1 MNQAQPP
8 KPVKPQINNNLPN
21 PVMLARQI
29 DGIREVVLRMRT
41 TPTTAVDSLIQ
52 QKLQTIIEH

>member
-8 KPVKPQINNNLPN
+8 KPVQPHINNNLPN

-41 TPTTAVDSLIQ
+41 TPTTAVDALIQ

>member
-1 MNQAQPP
+1 MNQGQLSKSIQP
-8 KPVKPQINNNLPN
+8 KVNNNLPN

-41 TPTTAVDSLIQ
+41 TPTTAVDALIQ
-52 QKLQTIIEH
+52 QKLQSIAEH

>member
-1 MNQAQPP
+1 MNQVIQPIP
-8 KPVKPQINNNLPN
+8 TQTQTNNHIPN

-41 TPTTAVDSLIQ
+41 AQNTTIDTLIQ
-52 QKLQTIIEH
+52 QKLQAVTEH

>member
-1 MNQAQPP
+1 MNQAQPQ
-8 KPVKPQINNNLPN
+8 KPVQSQINNNLPN

>member
-1 MNQAQPP
+1 MTQGTQPMSTQAQT
-8 KPVKPQINNNLPN
+8 NNIPN

-41 TPTTAVDSLIQ
+41 AQNTTVNTLIQ
-52 QKLQTIIEH
+52 QKLQTITEH

>member
-1 MNQAQPP
+1 MTQAQLPMSVQP
-8 KPVKPQINNNLPN
+8 KNNNNLPD

-41 TPTTAVDSLIQ
+41 AQASTVDALIQ
-52 QKLQTIIEH
+52 QKLRAIAEH

>member
-8 KPVKPQINNNLPN
+8 KPVKPQTNSTLPN

-41 TPTTAVDSLIQ
+41 TPPTAVDSLIQ

>member
-1 MNQAQPP
+1 
-8 KPVKPQINNNLPN
+8 
-21 PVMLARQI
+21 MLARQI

-41 TPTTAVDSLIQ
+41 TPTTAVDALIQ

>member
-1 MNQAQPP
+1 MSVQP
-8 KPVKPQINNNLPN
+8 KNNNNLPD

-41 TPTTAVDSLIQ
+41 AQASTVDALIQ
-52 QKLQTIIEH
+52 QKLRAIAEH

>member
-1 MNQAQPP
+1 MNQGQLTMSTQPNT
-8 KPVKPQINNNLPN
+8 NNNLPN

-41 TPTTAVDSLIQ
+41 TQNNTVDTIIR
-52 QKLQTIIEH
+52 QKLQSIAEH